1 MEEGYKKVI
10 ERHRDKFRRAVTVER
25 LFSPLVVS
33 HVVNSEEAQAIQGEH
48 PAQRVD
54 RLLDVIQ
61 RKDYETFK
69 KFCVVLETT
78 YPYMLNCMFLGVEP
92 PTTSGELACEN
103 ETCDL
108 PNVNMSGVGFSSPT
122 FQLTTLL
129 AAKHSFGVLNAYS

>member
-1 MEEGYKKVI
+1 MEEGYKKII
-10 ERHRDKFRRAVTVER
+10 EGNRDKFRRAVTVER

-33 HVVNSEEAQAIQGEH
+33 NVVSSDEAQAIQSEH

-61 RKDYETFK
+61 RKDHEKFK

-92 PTTSGELACEN
+92 PTGECN
-103 ETCDL
+103 KMPD
-108 PNVNMSGVGFSSPT
+108 PM
-122 FQLTTLL
+122 
-129 AAKHSFGVLNAYS
+129 